1 MRSPKTLKLNHL
13 RKLKQQRRQGGDI
26 YLALV
31 PQFLEMINTVK
42 LFHWRT
48 TSFSIHKATD
58 ELFSALNGKV
68 DSFVEVLLGKAV
80 RGRDALLQVG
90 GLTLRTCKSVEEF
103 KPIVQNYIQ
112 FLLSLSQQP
121 TFNTLANTD
130 LLNMRDEM
138 VGLLN
143 QFLYL
148 LTLS

>member
-1 MRSPKTLKLNHL
+1 MPSPKTLKL
-13 RKLKQQRRQGGDI
+13 KLKKRTQGGDI

-80 RGRDALLQVG
+80 RGRDELLQVG
-90 GLTLRTCKSVEEF
+90 GGGLALRTCKSVEEF
-103 KPIVQNYIQ
+103 KPMVHSYIQ
-112 FLLSLSQQP
+112 FLLGLSQNP

-130 LLNMRDEM
+130 LLNIRDEM
-138 VGLLN
+138 VGLFN